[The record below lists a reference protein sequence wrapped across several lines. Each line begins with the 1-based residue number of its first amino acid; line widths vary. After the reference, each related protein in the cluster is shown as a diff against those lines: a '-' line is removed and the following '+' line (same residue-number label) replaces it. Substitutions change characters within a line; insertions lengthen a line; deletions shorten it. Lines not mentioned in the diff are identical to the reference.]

1 MRYIV
6 LVFTLFFCVCFYAQA
21 LPNSWF
27 GSYQGA
33 MELYGKEITPF
44 AKVLVRLSI
53 REIKKDSLWTYY
65 MTYGEKDKPGYL
77 EKNYH
82 IVLNS
87 DGLALDEG
95 GGVIIP
101 MRLFGSC
108 LMDFYTI
115 EDSNNSTSYMSSLLC
130 RQEPGDLEFTLF
142 GGSLEPIKSTQIVE
156 ESDHTVFGLNVYALG
171 FNQHVVLKKIRE

>member
-1 MRYIV
+1 MRNIFVIV
-6 LVFTLFFCVCFYAQA
+6 ILILGTWVHGQP
-21 LPNSWF
+21 LPDSWI
-27 GSYQGA
+27 GTYQGT
-33 MELYGKEITPF
+33 MELYGKESTPF
-44 AKVLVRLSI
+44 AKVLVCLSL

-101 MRLFGSC
+101 MRLFGTC
-108 LMDFYTI
+108 LMDFYTV
-115 EDSNNSTSYMSSLLC
+115 EDSDNSPSYMSSLLC
-130 RQEPGDLEFTLF
+130 RQELGDLEFNLF
-142 GGSLEPIKSTQIVE
+142 GGPLEPIKSTQLFE

-171 FNQHVVLKKIRE
+171 FNQHVVLKKITK

>member
-1 MRYIV
+1 MRNIFVIV
-6 LVFTLFFCVCFYAQA
+6 ILTLGTWVHGQP
-21 LPNSWF
+21 LPDSWI
-27 GSYQGA
+27 GTYQGT
-33 MELYGKEITPF
+33 MELYGKESTPF
-44 AKVLVRLSI
+44 AKVLVCLSL

-101 MRLFGSC
+101 MRLFGNC
-108 LMDFYTI
+108 LMDFYTV
-115 EDSNNSTSYMSSLLC
+115 EDSDNSTSYMSSLLC
-130 RQEPGDLEFTLF
+130 RQEHGELEFTLF

-156 ESDHTVFGLNVYALG
+156 ESDHTFFGLNVYALG
-171 FNQHVVLKKIRE
+171 FNQHVVLNKITK

>member
-21 LPNSWF
+21 LTNSWF
-27 GSYQGA
+27 GSYQGT

-77 EKNYH
+77 EKNYY
-82 IVLNS
+82 ILLNS

-95 GGVIIP
+95 NGVVIP
-101 MRLFGSC
+101 MRLFGDC

-115 EDSNNSTSYMSSLLC
+115 EDSDNSNSYMSSVLC
-130 RQEPGDLEFTLF
+130 RKSNGDLEYNLF
-142 GGSLEPIKSTQIVE
+142 GGSLEPIKSTQIIE

-171 FNQHVVLKKIRE
+171 FNQHVVLNKIME